1 MEREKI
7 TSQFSFCEVQ
17 IEETKIKSFNKDS
30 RANHSYRVYD
40 GEYAGIEYV
49 QGIASDEE
57 SYKKA
62 EENLSLKRPYKFSL
76 ETGVRHRDKTEQ
88 EYSDKELMDIA
99 REAVEHL
106 KTH

>member
-57 SYKKA
+57 SYKTPVQV
-62 EENLSLKRPYKFSL
+62 LS
-76 ETGVRHRDKTEQ
+76 
-88 EYSDKELMDIA
+88 
-99 REAVEHL
+99 
-106 KTH
+106 